1 MKGQS
6 FYSTFSKDSISKDL
20 TKVWKEQVEPV
31 FASHG
36 LTCRMRERDCI
47 MILETGD
54 TEDEVLIE
62 RAVLALGVLTSGLTP
77 EWVEPILLGQIYSE
91 SIVIEKPDE
100 ISEEEFSSNF
110 DDFMNKFDNEY
121 KLHNK
126 WYCYVIYFEKGITV
140 VATSSQA
147 TSAVKSLVR
156 DSFFGTIPFQ
166 DKADMLT
173 RDIETYNQKHG
184 ILTNNLGLFCSL
196 LDGISDDAICEN
208 EETHRMTDIQNSR
221 LKALKV

>member
-1 MKGQS
+1 MQVAVSPMISCRGPDQS
-6 FYSTFSKDSISKDL
+6 LEGAGGTRLCISWPNL
-20 TKVWKEQVEPV
+20 QN
-31 FASHG
+31 
-36 LTCRMRERDCI
+36 ER
-47 MILETGD
+47 GD

-62 RAVLALGVLTSGLTP
+62 RAV
-77 EWVEPILLGQIYSE
+77 VEPILLGQIYSE

-100 ISEEEFSSNF
+100 MSEEEFSSNF

-121 KLHNK
+121 
-126 WYCYVIYFEKGITV
+126 EKGITV

-208 EETHRMTDIQNSR
+208 EETHRMIDIQNSR